1 MSKMERFSYQRGYNQ
16 VQLQNKNEVKRKI
29 MRALKITT
37 PPSWYARL
45 NGNIEPRV
53 SEAKAIET
61 IFGKYGIKD
70 VWGVGVKVPY

>member
-1 MSKMERFSYQRGYNQ
+1 MERYSFQKGYNQ
-16 VQLQNKNEVKRKI
+16 IKLQDKNIVKRKI

-37 PPSWYARL
+37 PPSWYQRL

-53 SEAKAIET
+53 SEAKAIEA
-61 IFGKYGIKD
+61 IFAKYGIKD